1 MLHFLDFLFRRER
14 TLALGLLVIGMIACL
29 GLLRI
34 SVTSDTRVFFGEDNL
49 HLAQLEA
56 FERTYTQNNN
66 VLFVV
71 AAKTGT
77 LMTPEHLASLAD
89 LTDAAWQLPHSTRVD
104 SLTNFPHM
112 KTVEDEFIIGDLL
125 PTGTPISEDLLEE
138 ISGVAETDALL
149 VNRLVARDL
158 SATGINVNFHLPT
171 RGSLAIDEINAAAL
185 ALAATFRAQNPE
197 LEIHVTGNVVLM
209 KAFSSAAMQDIKYL
223 LPFSLAVIVMVLMI
237 TLRSLT
243 ETLAISGILAF
254 SAAIAAGLT
263 GWYGLPLNTATVVA
277 PIIIMT
283 LAMASC
289 IHIITAIHRTMRG
302 GQEQFKAIRASLQE
316 NGFPIVMT
324 SLTTVVGFLALNF
337 ADAPPLRELGNIVIV
352 GIVIN
357 FVLTFT
363 LFPVILRRMKLKIR
377 TSSYPLDSLKLASAI
392 RINTLAVLLI
402 GTALIIASS
411 LGLLRIRLDDDFIR
425 YFDES
430 FAYRTASDFTEDRL
444 TGLNI
449 LEFSLDSGSPDGI
462 FSPAYQAHVDEF
474 TMWLRAQEKVANVTS
489 ITEYTKRLNMHLSA
503 DGLAIIPD
511 NRSLIAQYYLL
522 MDMGLPEG
530 RSLSEVINTDQS
542 ASRVTA
548 NLRHATSGEIRRMNE
563 AAQAWLRANA
573 PDLETPGISIN
584 VLFSHLSIDNIR
596 SMIKGTIVSFIVIS
610 LIIMVMLRSFKFGLI
625 SLLANSIP
633 ALVGFGLWGLL
644 AGTVN
649 LGASVLVSMT
659 LGIVVDDTI
668 HFLIAWRHHRQGGDS
683 PAQAGASALASV
695 GPAMLITT
703 LALIAGFCVLALSGF
718 DINRTL
724 GTFTAIIIAV
734 ALAVDFFMLPAALT
748 LMDRER
754 SATDLAKSTSS

>member
-1 MLHFLDFLFRRER
+1 MINFLEFLFRRER
-14 TLALGLLVIGMIACL
+14 IVTCGLLVIGLIACL
-29 GLLRI
+29 GLIRI

-49 HLAQLEA
+49 HLAQLER

-77 LMTPEHLASLAD
+77 LMTPEHLVALAD
-89 LTDAAWQLPHSTRVD
+89 LTEDAWQLPHSIRVD

-112 KTVEDEFIIGDLL
+112 KTLEDEFIIGDLL
-125 PTGTPISEDLLEE
+125 PSGTPVSDSLMTE
-138 ISGVAETDALL
+138 IYGVATNDVLL
-149 VNRLVARDL
+149 VERLIARDL
-158 SATGINVNFHLPT
+158 SAAGINVNFTLPT
-171 RGSLAIDEINAAAL
+171 RGSQAIDEINASAL
-185 ALAATFRAQNPE
+185 DLAAIFRAQNPD
-197 LEIHVTGNVVLM
+197 LEIHVTGNVMLM
-209 KAFSSAAMQDIKYL
+209 KAFSSAALQDIKYL
-223 LPFSLAVIVMVLMI
+223 LPFSLAVILLVLLI
-237 TLRSLT
+237 TLRALP

-254 SAAIAAGLT
+254 SAAMATGLT

-289 IHIITAIHRTMRG
+289 IHVITAIHRFMRSG
-302 GQEQFKAIRASLQE
+302 HGQFEAIMASLQE
-316 NGFPIVMT
+316 NWYPIVMT

-337 ADAPPLRELGNIVIV
+337 ADAPPFRQLGNIVIV
-352 GIVIN
+352 GILIN

-363 LFPVILRRMKLKIR
+363 LLPVILNRMKLKVR
-377 TSSYPLDSLKLASAI
+377 ASSYPLDSLKLAGAI
-392 RINTLAVLLI
+392 RINTLAILLLGSVLI
-402 GTALIIASS
+402 VASS
-411 LGLLRIRLDDDFIR
+411 LGILRIRLDDDFIR

-430 FAYRTASDFTEDRL
+430 FAYRSASDFTEDRL

-462 FSPAYQAHVDEF
+462 FSPEYQTQVDNF
-474 TMWLRAQEKVANVTS
+474 TRWLRAQEKVANVTS

-573 PDLETPGISIN
+573 PELETPGISIN

-596 SMIKGTIVSFIVIS
+596 SMIKGTVVSFIFIS

-668 HFLIAWRHHRQGGDS
+668 HFLIAWRRHRQSGDS
-683 PAQAGASALASV
+683 PAEAGASALNSV

-703 LALIAGFCVLALSGF
+703 LALIAGFSVLALSGF
-718 DINRTL
+718 DVNRTL

-734 ALAVDFFMLPAALT
+734 ALAVDFFMLPSALA
-748 LMDRER
+748 LMER
-754 SATDLAKSTSS
+754 KRTTT